1 MRVSIIVPVYNEE
14 TTVAHVLAELA
25 RVPLDM
31 EVIVVDDASTDK
43 TWSILQEVR
52 QQAPFDSY
60 RYIRHERNMGK
71 GAGLRTGF
79 GLVSGELVTIQD
91 ADMEYDPQDLPA
103 LVQKWEAAGN
113 PWVAVYGRRNFAGQ
127 KFTTRWGNRFLTG
140 LTNLLY
146 GCRIHDMETCYKL
159 IPGPLA
165 RALPMEG
172 RRFEIEPEITA
183 CVVQAGCK
191 IFEVPISYK
200 PRKEKKLAPW
210 KDGWPALTMLFRR
223 KFVKRFN
230 YTGPKTLSQAGEQ
243 PANDQESAGDLQK
256 MVQ

>member
-14 TTVAHVLAELA
+14 ATVAQVLAALA
-25 RVPLDM
+25 KVPLDM

-43 TWSILQEVR
+43 TWAILQELR
-52 QQAPFDSY
+52 QQAPFDNY

-79 GLVSGELVTIQD
+79 GLVSGDLVTIQD
-91 ADMEYDPQDLPA
+91 ADMEYDPQDLPK
-103 LVQKWEAAGN
+103 LVSKWESAGN
-113 PWVAVYGRRNFAGQ
+113 PWVAVYGRRDFSGQ

-140 LTNLLY
+140 MTNLLY

-183 CVVQAGCK
+183 CIMQAGFT
-191 IFEVPISYK
+191 ILEVPISYT
-200 PRKEKKLAPW
+200 PRKAKKLSPF
-210 KDGWPALTMLFRR
+210 KDGWPALAMLLRR
-223 KFVKRFN
+223 RFVKRFV
-230 YTGPKTLSQAGEQ
+230 YKEQAADSVEAKQ
-243 PANDQESAGDLQK
+243 ATSVQK
-256 MVQ
+256 